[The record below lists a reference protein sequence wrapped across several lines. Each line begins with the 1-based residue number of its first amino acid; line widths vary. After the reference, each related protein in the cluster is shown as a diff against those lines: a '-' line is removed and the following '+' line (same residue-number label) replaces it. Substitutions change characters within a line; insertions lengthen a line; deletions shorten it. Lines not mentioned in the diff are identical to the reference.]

1 MYIADNGNSRIR
13 KVTASTGIISTVAG
27 TGESPDDDDTS
38 LHLFGDGGDATSAYI
53 DNCSDVAL
61 DASGMI
67 FYYDN
72 VLHIIN
78 YAKFSIS

>member
-1 MYIADNGNSRIR
+1 MYIADNGNSRVR

-27 TGESPDDDDTS
+27 TGEISDDDS
-38 LHLFGDGGDATSAYI
+38 LYFGDGGDATSAYI